1 MSASARDYKLSKMQ
15 VKKYVQVAVGVP
27 HLKDGF
33 LEFPPS
39 QRWFLGVITP
49 PAPQLHMVMDTY
61 ARCRYGD

>member
-33 LEFPPS
+33 L
-39 QRWFLGVITP
+39 GVITP
-49 PAPQLHMVMDTY
+49 RVNSPI
-61 ARCRYGD
+61 